1 MSGSGLSIDVVVVTY
16 GKWELTESC
25 LEHLERQSAAHTLIV
40 SDNGSTDGTPER
52 IRAAF
57 PRARLV
63 VSEHNRA
70 YPIACNAG
78 AAAGEGDVVVMMN
91 NDVDC
96 PPEFI
101 ERLVA
106 PLAADEGVGMVA
118 PLLVQPGEQAI
129 DSVGLMAD
137 ATLAGY
143 PRYAG
148 SAPEEADASVPV
160 VAGPAGAAAAF
171 RRSAWDAAGGLDESF
186 VAYNED
192 FDLAL
197 RLRIA
202 GWRSAVAL
210 DARAVHVGG
219 ATFGKRSEFQRR
231 NGGFGRGYLLRRYGV
246 LRTRAAARALFTE
259 AAVVVAD
266 ALINRDLA
274 ALRGRLAGWRAA
286 GTRPRLPM
294 PPAEAIERRI
304 GLRDSLRLRRGVYFG
319 GDGARPTLRPR

>member
-1 MSGSGLSIDVVVVTY
+1 MPGSSLSIDVVVVTY

-25 LEHLERQSAAHTLIV
+25 LAHLERQTAAHTLIV

-52 IRAAF
+52 IRESF

-63 VSEHNRA
+63 VSERNLP
-70 YPIACNAG
+70 YPVACNRG
-78 AAAGEGDVVVMMN
+78 AAAGDGDVVVMMN

-106 PLAADEGVGMVA
+106 PLEADPGLGMVA
-118 PLLVQPGEQAI
+118 PLLLQPGEEAI
-129 DSVGLMAD
+129 DSVGLMCD
-137 ATLAGY
+137 VTLAGY

-148 SAPEEADASVPV
+148 RPPEEADAATPT

-202 GWRSAVAL
+202 GWGSAVAL

-246 LRTRAAARALFTE
+246 LRTRAGARALLTE
-259 AAVVVAD
+259 ALVVAAD
-266 ALINRDLA
+266 TAINRDLA
-274 ALRGRLAGWRAA
+274 ALRGRVAGWRAA
-286 GTRPRLPM
+286 RSKPRLPM
-294 PPAEAIERRI
+294 PPADAIERQI

-319 GDGARPTLRPR
+319 APRARPTLRAR